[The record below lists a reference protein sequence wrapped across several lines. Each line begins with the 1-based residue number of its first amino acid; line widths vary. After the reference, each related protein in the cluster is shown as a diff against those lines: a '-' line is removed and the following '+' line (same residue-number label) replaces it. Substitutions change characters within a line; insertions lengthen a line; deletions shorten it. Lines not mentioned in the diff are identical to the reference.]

1 MTAYR
6 RIPMIAGA
14 AALLIIVTWYFLLWS
29 PQSKSL
35 RSAHKAYAA
44 AEQKI
49 SDSKAQVTQLQAL
62 KRQIPQDNARFAQ
75 LQAELPDNPQLD
87 QALRLLHDAANQS
100 GVLVGS
106 LAPTTPAGAAAGTG
120 QSGQGGAA
128 ASGGPSVTF
137 NMSFQ
142 GGFAQVKSFLS
153 ALANLQRTI
162 VVDKVAISGDKDPV
176 TGTIS
181 ARIFYEGQPT
191 P

>member
-1 MTAYR
+1 MTAFR

-14 AALLIIVTWYFLLWS
+14 AALLIIVAWYFLLWS
-29 PQSKSL
+29 PQTKSL

-49 SDSKAQVTQLQAL
+49 SDSKAQITQLNAL
-62 KRQIPQDNARFAQ
+62 KKQIPQDNARFAQ

-106 LAPTTPAGAAAGTG
+106 ISPSAPAGAVGGSG
-120 QSGQGGAA
+120 QSTSATP
-128 ASGGPSVTF
+128 GGPAVTL
-137 NMSFQ
+137 NLSIQ
-142 GGFAQVKSFLS
+142 GAFAQVKSFLS
-153 ALANLQRTI
+153 ALANLQRT
-162 VVDKVAISGDKDPV
+162 VVIDKVAISGDKDPV
-176 TGTIS
+176 AATIS
-181 ARIFYEGQPT
+181 ARIFYQGQPT